1 MNNSLLSERHE
12 RKSLPAFVEDFV
24 APRNGL
30 PSSIKGLE
38 HEAAVLYRDKSD
50 CSGDLVTGR
59 GTPRRDDLVY
69 QALVSYR
76 GTQDTSGEVR
86 PSGFTKLNRVG
97 ANLGLTE
104 GLQYRLQSPSIA
116 LHD

>member
-1 MNNSLLSERHE
+1 MNNSLLSERNE

-38 HEAAVLYRDKSD
+38 HEAVVPYLDRSE

-59 GTPRRDDLVY
+59 GTPWRADL
-69 QALVSYR
+69 
-76 GTQDTSGEVR
+76 E
-86 PSGFTKLNRVG
+86 
-97 ANLGLTE
+97 
-104 GLQYRLQSPSIA
+104 
-116 LHD
+116 